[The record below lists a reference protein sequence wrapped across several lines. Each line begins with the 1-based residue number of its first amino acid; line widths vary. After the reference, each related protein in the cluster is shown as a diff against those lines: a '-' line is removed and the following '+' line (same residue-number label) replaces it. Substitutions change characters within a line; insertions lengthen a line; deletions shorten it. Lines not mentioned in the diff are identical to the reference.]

1 MPPESHGIRTIKAL
15 AFETAR
21 NATLEALALALLA
34 FRLFAIAPREMHSMS
49 LVSPDTLC
57 ERVSFALDELQ
68 HCKFAR
74 RTPAKQTARPWLQH
88 TPYKQRESFYTV
100 PVLCA
105 FVILATL
112 ATALLDTRC
121 ARGKADAETL
131 QATRAVTTTNRRSAA
146 LRVRSTADLHP
157 GDESGRNSRG
167 RDWST
172 AELVHHCHCHATT
185 TWSPLNCLPASCR
198 LEQTNPSWKPT
209 CLGRPAEAH
218 PPLEVN
224 SRLALHERMLPTEQ
238 APTTHDAHT
247 TPEGST

>member
-74 RTPAKQTARPWLQH
+74 RT
-88 TPYKQRESFYTV
+88 

-238 APTTHDAHT
+238 A
-247 TPEGST
+247 

>member
-1 MPPESHGIRTIKAL
+1 M
-15 AFETAR
+15 
-21 NATLEALALALLA
+21 EALAIALLA

-49 LVSPDTLC
+49 LVSPDALC

-146 LRVRSTADLHP
+146 LRVRSTADLILGMKAGETPVGVTGQQLSWSITATVMRPRP
-157 GDESGRNSRG
+157 GHH
-167 RDWST
+167 ST
-172 AELVHHCHCHATT
+172 AYQHHVGWSKQIHLGSRHALVVLLKRTH
-185 TWSPLNCLPASCR
+185 R
-198 LEQTNPSWKPT
+198 WK
-209 CLGRPAEAH
+209 
-218 PPLEVN
+218 
-224 SRLALHERMLPTEQ
+224 
-238 APTTHDAHT
+238 
-247 TPEGST
+247 